1 MRNWFKKT
9 NAHIFIFSIILF
21 IGINYAFIYM
31 KFPPFIKSFKF
42 KSIEEFRLIS
52 LNNKIII
59 LAYSII
65 ILITVI
71 SIITLFWKF
80 KSLSKEIVNTKNYL
94 LEKQNN
100 NIDEEFMDIDGY
112 FNKIKHL
119 KTAWKQFEKTI
130 RRIKI
135 SAAGEEKNKYLATIE
150 SEYFFNEN
158 LLENK
163 YNYRL
168 YNYFPQALI
177 AIGIFGTFLGLVLGL
192 NGLNLETSETTQESI
207 RILIDGVKLSF
218 VTSLYGVSHS
228 ILLTFYKRWL
238 LGNIENKIYS
248 LAGIINS
255 LFPKNTQDD
264 GVKELHFEL
273 ERQTSSLESLA
284 TNLAEVL
291 DEKIS
296 NSMEKN
302 FKPLLEKLVDS
313 VEASQNNNQEVINSI
328 LENTGEIISSAT
340 KDELENLTT
349 SLNGVT
355 QRNEKLFNNL
365 GNSIDKIED
374 LISNQEKII
383 NQTNKSASNVKE
395 TNSSILEISD
405 ELENVMQGFS
415 NFSEKQQ
422 TSFNDFSK
430 MLEDMND
437 YMEQQSKMNKMI
449 SLTFE
454 ENLKVSNAQ
463 KEIYQDL
470 NSTSKNLNTF
480 NTQFSSTLK
489 KLDNNLNKFEELSA
503 NINSNYTDTIEKVD
517 SHYNKINDSLE
528 IATNKFDKAVN
539 TLQEEIIT
547 NLNDINDKYNK
558 ITSELNEFSNNSSK
572 IIDRFEQFSQ
582 VEKSTQEIWSSYQD
596 SFDDLNNEINS
607 GVNDYTNAVRKRT
620 NELLS
625 DYDNQLGSTIEKFYD
640 LIERLNDSIDEMND
654 FLYEWDNQQRRN

>member
-1 MRNWFKKT
+1 LRNWFKKT
-9 NAHIFIFSIILF
+9 NAHIFIFSVILF
-21 IGINYAFIYM
+21 TGINYAFIYM
-31 KFPPFIKSFKF
+31 KFPPFIKGFKF
-42 KSIEEFRLIS
+42 NSIQEFRLIP

-65 ILITVI
+65 IFITVV
-71 SIITLFWKF
+71 SITRLFFKF

-94 LEKQNN
+94 LEKQNK

-112 FNKIKHL
+112 FNKVNHL

-135 SAAGEEKNKYLATIE
+135 NAAGEEKNKYLATIE
-150 SEYFFNEN
+150 SEHFFNEN

-192 NGLNLETSETTQESI
+192 NGLNLETSAATQESI

-228 ILLTFYKRWL
+228 ILLTIYKRWL
-238 LGNIENKIYS
+238 LGNIENRIYS

-340 KDELENLTT
+340 KDEIENLTN

-437 YMEQQSKMNKMI
+437 YMAQQSKMNEMI
-449 SLTFE
+449 SSTFE

-470 NSTSKNLNTF
+470 NNTSKNLNTF
-480 NTQFSSTLK
+480 NTQFSSTLE
-489 KLDNNLNKFEELSA
+489 KLDNNLNKFEELSST
-503 NINSNYTDTIEKVD
+503 INSNYTDTIEKVD
-517 SHYNKINDSLE
+517 RHYNKINDSLE
-528 IATNKFDKAVN
+528 ITTNKFDKAVN
-539 TLQEEIIT
+539 TLQEEIIID
-547 NLNDINDKYNK
+547 LNEINDKYNK

>member
-1 MRNWFKKT
+1 
-9 NAHIFIFSIILF
+9 
-21 IGINYAFIYM
+21 M

-130 RRIKI
+130 RLIKI